1 MGSIV
6 KGSLEVY
13 TSVLQTFKS
22 QHHHHHNH
30 RYHNHHYH
38 NHNYHNHHHH
48 NHLSGS
54 ETEVRVC
61 WGESGMI
68 SEWLKMKVRWS
79 ESGSRCEWDDLKVSW
94 DESELR
100 PWRVALRVKWEWA
113 EMSSTFSFKGKSLS
127 FQFLKI
133 LKEVS
138 HKSFAFTHWGNS
150 CTKALVSQV
159 EAGQARQGCGNEI
172 LRLPVVFGSFH
183 VSF

>member
-133 LKEVS
+133 LKS
-138 HKSFAFTHWGNS
+138 R
-150 CTKALVSQV
+150 TKALLSHIEGILARKLWFHKLKQV
-159 EAGQARQGCGNEI
+159 KRDKVAAMR
-172 LRLPVVFGSFH
+172 F
-183 VSF
+183 